1 YGPADLDLGARE
13 RIGRESGQRADLFR
27 NDRPAAEPLGHVL
40 QPGGNVHGI
49 AERRE
54 ARAAAEADVADD
66 YLAGM
71 DADAVLNGLADFGR
85 ELVIQRG
92 DVRLD
97 Q

>member
-1 YGPADLDLGARE
+1 MKINWFCPLPPARTS
-13 RIGRESGQRADLFR
+13 I
-27 NDRPAAEPLGHVL
+27 
-40 QPGGNVHGI
+40 
-49 AERRE
+49 
-54 ARAAAEADVADD
+54 ADD

-85 ELVIQRG
+85 ELVIQLG